1 MMRRLVINADD
12 LGADVPRNEG
22 IFDAIESGMVTSA
35 SLLANGPALG
45 DALARIRS
53 LKRRKVSFGFHL
65 NLSQGTPVSKGH
77 RLLVGPDGNFPGKI
91 TAHRLLMQRGYEDLE
106 KEIAA
111 EMESQVVRLIEAG
124 VELHHMDGHQHVQ
137 VFPAVTSLASRLA
150 DRHGIRWMRI
160 PDEPAP
166 PTAGS
171 LAPAN
176 SELFEEARMFSGL
189 AAEARVHLERARVKK
204 TDAFRGLYLKGRLS
218 VELLEEVLEN
228 LPAGLTELMVHP
240 GRAAAGDDGPFSYFS
255 TPERL
260 GELQALTDERFRTAL
275 TRCGVGLVSFLEV

>member
-12 LGADVPRNEG
+12 LGADEPRNEG
-22 IFDAIESGMVTSA
+22 IFDAIVSGMVTSA

-91 TAHRLLMQRGYEDLE
+91 TAHKLLMQRGNEDLE
-106 KEIAA
+106 KEIAS
-111 EMESQVVRLIEAG
+111 EMESQAARLRDAG
-124 VELHHMDGHQHVQ
+124 VQLHHMDGHQHVH
-137 VFPAVTSLASRLA
+137 VFPAVTSVALRLA
-150 DRHGIRWMRI
+150 KRHGIRWMRI

-171 LAPAN
+171 LAPAYP
-176 SELFEEARMFSGL
+176 ELFEEARIFSGL

-240 GRAAAGDDGPFSYFS
+240 GRAAADDDGPFSYFS